1 MRLRDLTPA
10 LLLLATTACASTPP
24 PGSPPAEAP
33 ASAAAPADQTT
44 TAAETTPADQTTTT
58 IAAAET
64 TPAAREAAAWAAF
77 AEARRGEC
85 VGPPGALTTPLE
97 LRRGERTYRLEGHR
111 LVELTADADH
121 LLRIGV
127 LSAIKDDREP
137 TLAAVR
143 TLRGRLEKAGID
155 VLVVNGDLATNLFE
169 LQKVFAALAES
180 PVLVVASIGNTESCG
195 AFNQAAE
202 EVFATQRHVINGNWV
217 RRLELDDGTL
227 VTLPGYYDRRFTHT
241 GGAAHYDAKDL
252 DVLSDLLLSPA
263 DATAPVVLI
272 SHGPPRGEAKK
283 AIDVVNDGS
292 HVGDAA
298 LTVVMKDRRTMF
310 GLFGHILESGG
321 RATDSLGKQPK
332 AAGAWH
338 ESLIVNAG
346 SANTDPWTMVE
357 GTTSYG
363 MALRFELESPPKRPA
378 RARYA
383 VEKLPAP

>member
-1 MRLRDLTPA
+1 MRVRPRLLPA
-10 LLLLATTACASTPP
+10 AAPLLSVLACAS
-24 PGSPPAEAP
+24 AP
-33 ASAAAPADQTT
+33 ST
-44 TAAETTPADQTTTT
+44 TAAPPA
-58 IAAAET
+58 
-64 TPAAREAAAWAAF
+64 PAAPPPAPAPPAPAPSPVEVAPVAPVAPDVAAWSTF

-85 VGPPGALTTPLE
+85 VGPPGVLATPLE

-111 LVELTADADH
+111 LVEVTRDADH
-121 LLRIGV
+121 LLRVGV

-143 TLRGRLEKAGID
+143 TLRARLEKAGID

-169 LQKVFAALAES
+169 LEKVFAALAES
-180 PVLVVASIGNTESCG
+180 PVLVVAVIGNTESCG

-202 EVFATQRHVINGNWV
+202 AVFATQRHVLNGNWV

-241 GGAAHYDAKDL
+241 GGAAHYDAADL
-252 DVLSDLLLSPA
+252 EVLGDLLRNPA
-263 DATAPVVLI
+263 GATAPVVLI
-272 SHGPPRGEAKK
+272 SHGPPLGEAKK
-283 AIDVVNDGS
+283 GIDVVNDGS

-298 LTVVMKDRRTMF
+298 MTTVMKDTGVVF

-332 AAGAWH
+332 AVGAWH

-363 MALRFELESPPKRPA
+363 MAVRFELDTTPKRPA

-383 VEKLPAP
+383 VERLPAP

>member
-1 MRLRDLTPA
+1 MRPSVLTPA
-10 LLLLATTACASTPP
+10 VLLWATTACVSAPP
-24 PGSPPAEAP
+24 PSPPPAEAP
-33 ASAAAPADQTT
+33 AAPAAAPAT
-44 TAAETTPADQTTTT
+44 ETTPATTADPTPTT
-58 IAAAET
+58 ATETAATSPEVT
-64 TPAAREAAAWAAF
+64 AWAAF

-85 VGPPGALTTPLE
+85 VGPPGALATPLE

-111 LVELTADADH
+111 LVELTADPDH

-127 LSAIKDDREP
+127 ISAIKDDREP
-137 TLAAVR
+137 TLAALR
-143 TLRGRLEKAGID
+143 TLRARLEKAGLD

-169 LQKVFAALAES
+169 LQKVFAALADS

-241 GGAAHYDAKDL
+241 GGAAHYDAQDL
-252 DVLSDLLLSPA
+252 EVLSDLLRSPA
-263 DATAPVVLI
+263 EASAPVVLI

-283 AIDVVNDGS
+283 GIDVVNDGS

-298 LTVVMKDRRTMF
+298 LTAVIKDRRTMF

-332 AAGAWH
+332 PAGAWH

-363 MALRFELESPPKRPA
+363 MALRVELESPPKRPA
-378 RARYA
+378 RARYT
-383 VEKLPAP
+383 VEKLPPP

>member
-1 MRLRDLTPA
+1 MRANIRLMAPTA
-10 LLLLATTACASTPP
+10 LLSSLAACASAPATPP
-24 PGSPPAEAP
+24 PASPASPASPATSPPPE
-33 ASAAAPADQTT
+33 AAAPPPAP
-44 TAAETTPADQTTTT
+44 AEPA
-58 IAAAET
+58 
-64 TPAAREAAAWAAF
+64 PAALPPDVAAWAAF

-85 VGPPGALTTPLE
+85 VGPAGTLAAPLE
-97 LRRGERTYRLEGHR
+97 LRRGEHTYRLEGHR
-111 LVELTADADH
+111 LVELTSDADH
-121 LLRIGV
+121 VLRIGV
-127 LSAIKDDREP
+127 ISAIKDDREP
-137 TLAAVR
+137 TLAALR

-241 GGAAHYDAKDL
+241 GGAAHYDAQDL
-252 DVLSDLLLSPA
+252 ELLSDLLRSPV

-283 AIDVVNDGS
+283 GIDVVNDGS

-298 LTVVMKDRRTMF
+298 MTTVMKDTRTVF